1 MRADWQRRLMALLW
15 LLATVRVFYD
25 TPVIIYLA
33 LTALFIYLLLA
44 IPVSGTLN
52 RVVALLAICLA
63 LALCT
68 YEGHWQ
74 SFLNGFIFSLVFT
87 AFLPTLQLIRAT
99 LNVGKEMIESRALF
113 AKMATGQRGNAFMVG
128 GNILGSVLTLGALPM
143 LAPLLPE
150 DADKASNYT
159 LRIETAQAIL
169 RGLALTIAWSPF
181 TVGMALAL
189 AHWPEL
195 QLWQIMA
202 TGFVATALGIA
213 LSMLLAGRSG
223 GGWLGL
229 LQALKGF
236 RPLAVP
242 LGGTLIIV
250 VIATSL
256 VPLTTIETI
265 IIVLPILC
273 LLWVLSKNIHEVRR
287 IVRTTYQGL
296 DRLGNE
302 LLLFCGAVT
311 LGRVM
316 QESSLIN
323 SWFSHPLIAELPTAI
338 IIAVIMIIGFVL
350 ACLGFHSVVLG
361 SCVMVLLAPFADRI
375 ADIVAVHILLF
386 GWSCGALL
394 SLSALSI
401 VVAANLFQVSIPR
414 LILGKNML
422 FMALYGSGLFLLLYG
437 LNELPFLH

>member
-15 LLATVRVFYD
+15 LLAIVRVFYD
-25 TPVIIYLA
+25 APVIVHAA
-33 LTALFIYLLLA
+33 LTALFLYLLLA
-44 IPVSGTLN
+44 IPVSGQLN
-52 RVVALLAICLA
+52 RVIALLATGLA
-63 LALCT
+63 LALCA

-74 SFLNGFIFSLVFT
+74 SFLDGFIFSLVFT

-99 LNVGKEMIESRALF
+99 LDVGPEMAQSRALF

-143 LAPLLPE
+143 LVPLLPE
-150 DADKASNYT
+150 ESDKERNHA
-159 LRIETAQAIL
+159 LRIEAAQAIL

-189 AHWPEL
+189 VHWPQL
-195 QLWQIMA
+195 HLWQIMGV
-202 TGFVATALGIA
+202 GFVAAGLGIT
-213 LSMLLAGRSG
+213 LSILLAGRSA
-223 GGWLGL
+223 GGWSGL
-229 LQALKGF
+229 LRALRGF
-236 RPLAVP
+236 RPLAIP
-242 LGGTLIIV
+242 LGGTLAIV

-256 VPLTTIETI
+256 IPLTTIETI

-273 LLWVLSKNIHEVRR
+273 SLWVLSKNIHEVRR
-287 IVRTTYQGL
+287 VARTTYQGL
-296 DRLGNE
+296 DRLGGE

-316 QESSLIN
+316 QESSLLN
-323 SWFSHPLIAELPTAI
+323 TWFSHPVIAELPTGLVIAI
-338 IIAVIMIIGFVL
+338 IMAIGFML

-361 SCVMVLLAPFADRI
+361 ACVMVLLAPFADRI

-401 VVAANLFQVSIPR
+401 VVAANLFEVSIPR
-414 LILGKNML
+414 LILGRNML
-422 FMALYGSGLFLLLYG
+422 FMALYGCSLFFLLYG
-437 LNELPFLH
+437 LNAVVL